1 MLSNPA
7 MSSDASPAKVLLVTG
22 ASRGIG
28 AACALHAATA
38 GWDVGV
44 HYHRDHEAAERVAQR
59 VRDTGRRACTLQ
71 ADVAV
76 EAELEALFRRLDAE
90 LGPLAG
96 LVNNAGIV
104 DVAARVD
111 EISAARVARL
121 FEVNVVGA
129 FVCAREAVRRMS
141 TRHGGAGG
149 VIVNVSSAAARLG
162 SPGTYVDYAAT
173 KAAIDTLT
181 LGLAR
186 EVADE
191 GVRVNGV
198 RPGIIAT
205 DIHATSGMAWRLDS
219 VVEQVPMKRIGS
231 ADEVARA
238 VLFLLSEDAGYVTG
252 ATLDV
257 AGGR

>member
-1 MLSNPA
+1 
-7 MSSDASPAKVLLVTG
+7 MSADQTNQARILLITG

-28 AACALHAATA
+28 AACALRAAEA

-44 HYHRDHEAAERVAQR
+44 HFHRDADAAERIAEQ
-59 VRDTGRRACTLQ
+59 VRERGRRACTLQ
-71 ADVAV
+71 ADVAD
-76 EAELEALFRRLDAE
+76 EAAIVAMFRRLDAE

-104 DVAARVD
+104 DVAQRVD
-111 EISAARVARL
+111 EMSVDRIRRI
-121 FEVNVVGA
+121 FDVNVVGT

-141 TRHGGAGG
+141 TRHGGRGG
-149 VIVNVSSAAARLG
+149 VIVNLSSVAARVSS
-162 SPGTYVDYAAT
+162 PGIYVDYAAS
-173 KAAIDTLT
+173 KAAIDNFT

-191 GVRVNGV
+191 GIRVNGV
-198 RPGIIAT
+198 RPGIIDT
-205 DIHATSGMAWRLDS
+205 EIHATSGMLERARDAVAAIPL
-219 VVEQVPMKRIGS
+219 QRMGH
-231 ADEVARA
+231 ADEVAQA
-238 VLFLLSEDAGYVTG
+238 VLFLLSDAAAYVTG